1 MLVALLVGAAACSTD
16 DGGNATGT
24 TVAADSTPVDG
35 GSLVVAVGAE
45 TAGWNPTRSAW
56 SQSGAFVGSTVL
68 EPMVVLDANADPQPW
83 LATSWTPNDTYDEWT
98 ITLRPEV
105 TFHNGEP
112 FDATAVKA
120 NFDNAVSAPI
130 SGVAVSELIAGTTV
144 IDPLTVRVDLTQP
157 WAAFPTSFLAGQSA
171 TQMAPAMLASPDGG
185 NSNPIG
191 TGPFTFTSWTPD
203 QSFEVARN
211 PDYWRAGEPHLDTIE
226 FRVLTDVTARG
237 AALRSGEVDLILTPD
252 TEQVSA
258 LATDHTIVK
267 DWQTEPAMIMTNTLP
282 DVDGQPNPMSN
293 PHARLALAYATDS
306 AALAANV
313 GEGVLV
319 PTSPFA
325 PDGPWGQPAA
335 EDGYV
340 SFDQDKARAEIE
352 AYKQDTGADSLQ
364 LTLNGP
370 SASTTTDVLQLLQ
383 AQWAEVGIDAE
394 IELIESSSL
403 ITNVVSGDYQAVLF
417 SIYTSPEPDQYHY
430 FWSAETAKGP
440 GNISINF
447 TQYTTPAMEQA
458 LAIGRE
464 NPDRSARQEAYSDLV
479 REINAA
485 AVNIWLF
492 WIPNTMVADPAVQGL
507 EVAGELHF
515 PNFQLKT
522 WWGQVWLSS

>member
-1 MLVALLVGAAACSTD
+1 
-16 DGGNATGT
+16 
-24 TVAADSTPVDG
+24 
-35 GSLVVAVGAE
+35 
-45 TAGWNPTRSAW
+45 
-56 SQSGAFVGSTVL
+56 
-68 EPMVVLDANADPQPW
+68 
-83 LATSWTPNDTYDEWT
+83 
-98 ITLRPEV
+98 
-105 TFHNGEP
+105 
-112 FDATAVKA
+112 
-120 NFDNAVSAPI
+120 
-130 SGVAVSELIAGTTV
+130 
-144 IDPLTVRVDLTQP
+144 
-157 WAAFPTSFLAGQSA
+157 
-171 TQMAPAMLASPDGG
+171 
-185 NSNPIG
+185 
-191 TGPFTFTSWTPD
+191 
-203 QSFEVARN
+203 
-211 PDYWRAGEPHLDTIE
+211 
-226 FRVLTDVTARG
+226 
-237 AALRSGEVDLILTPD
+237 
-252 TEQVSA
+252 
-258 LATDHTIVK
+258 
-267 DWQTEPAMIMTNTLP
+267 MIMTNTLP
-282 DVDGQPNPMSN
+282 EVDGRPNPMSN
-293 PHARLALAYATDS
+293 QHARLALAYATDN

-340 SFDQDKARAEIE
+340 SFDQDKARDEIE
-352 AYKQDTGADSLQ
+352 AYKQESGASALQ
-364 LTLNGP
+364 LTLKGP

-522 WWGQVWLSS
+522 WWGQVWLSE